1 MGATRLTP
9 PLRRAASV
17 ILLTALG
24 ACAGSAAPRR
34 PSPLSVY
41 DHIVIVIEENKDF
54 EQILGGAYAAPYF
67 ATLAA
72 EGATLTNMF
81 AEEHNSEGNYFWLFS
96 GSDQGVRFEDAVPTE
111 PILAS
116 SLGEQ
121 LIAKGL
127 SFKGYAEDLPA
138 IGDRSVTAP
147 PHYARKHVP
156 WISFSNVPDGGTV
169 ATSSNLRFADFPA
182 DYALLPTVAIVVP
195 DLIHDMHDGEPKD
208 SIPAGDTWLRQ
219 HLDGYYRWALSHNSL
234 LIVTFDENDDVS
246 RYEGLTDPA
255 TIPDAQYPPADAE
268 SQRRHDL
275 QNRIVTLFAG
285 AHVRPGRY
293 AEAKGITH
301 VNILRTIEAMYGLPK
316 SGAQQAKAARA
327 GIADDAIITD
337 VFAPAVP

>member
-1 MGATRLTP
+1 MRMRRTLRLPHAAT
-9 PLRRAASV
+9 A

-24 ACAGSAAPRR
+24 ACAANAP
-34 PSPLSVY
+34 PPWPPQLPVY

-54 EQILGGAYAAPYF
+54 EQIFGGGDAAPYL

-72 EGATLTNMF
+72 EGATLTSVF

-96 GSDQGVRFEDAVPTE
+96 GSDQGVRFEDVVPTE
-111 PILAS
+111 PVLAS

-138 IGDRSVTAP
+138 IGDRSVTAL

-156 WISFSNVPDGGTV
+156 WISFENVPGGSTV
-169 ATSSNLRFADFPA
+169 ATSSDLRFADFPA
-182 DYALLPTVAIVVP
+182 DYTTLPTVAIVVP
-195 DLIHDMHDGEPKD
+195 NLIHDMHDGAPKD
-208 SIPAGDTWLRQ
+208 SIPAGDAWLRQ
-219 HLDGYYRWALSHNSL
+219 YLDGYYRWALSHNSL

-246 RYEGLTDPA
+246 GYEGLTDPA
-255 TIPDAQYPPADAE
+255 TIPDPLYPPANAE

-275 QNRIVTLFAG
+275 QNRIATLFAG

-293 AEAKGITH
+293 AEGRGVTH

-316 SGAQQAKAARA
+316 SGGQQANAARA
-327 GIADDAIITD
+327 GIADDAIISD
-337 VFAPAVP
+337 VFSPVGR